1 MAEEY
6 VTLKAALRLGAVV
19 HTQAD
24 LTDKIKRP
32 KWLFLEEPWIFLR
45 SAVDALKLLGYT
57 EGKSFRFSGKRKVFS
72 VTVGGGKRKER
83 Q

>member
-1 MAEEY
+1 MAGEY

-24 LTDKIKRP
+24 LTDKIRRTKMVSL
-32 KWLFLEEPWIFLR
+32 KIPWIFLR

-57 EGKSFRFSGKRKVFS
+57 EGKSFRFSGKHKVFS